1 MKQLRLVNIK
11 NGKAD
16 LLVDEVDTSS
26 GAAKCTGKI
35 GIIYFKINSGAITV
49 NINKKGDIV
58 ASRSMHIPFI
68 LNETILHLLANDVIT
83 NFGYETFNLLYD
95 GRTIEKEYEDI
106 KMFSH
111 SFVEYF
117 ESLIQ

>member
-16 LLVDEVDTSS
+16 LLVDEVHTT

-68 LNETILHLLANDVIT
+68 LNETILHLLTDDAIT
-83 NFGYETFNLLYD
+83 NFGYETFDLQYD

-106 KMFSH
+106 KMFAH
-111 SFVEYF
+111 SFVEHF
-117 ESLIQ
+117 ESFIQ

>member
-1 MKQLRLVNIK
+1 MKQLRIVNIK

-16 LLVDEVDTSS
+16 LLVDEVDTT

-68 LNETILHLLANDVIT
+68 LNESILHLLANDAIT
-83 NFGYETFNLLYD
+83 IFGYETYELDFD
-95 GRTIEKEYEDI
+95 GRTIEKGYEDI
-106 KMFSH
+106 KTFVH
-111 SFVEYF
+111 SFVQDYVSSF
-117 ESLIQ
+117 Q

>member
-16 LLVDEVDTSS
+16 LLVDEIDISS

-35 GIIYFKINSGAITV
+35 GIIYFKINSGTITV
-49 NINKKGDIV
+49 NINKKGDIA

-68 LNETILHLLANDVIT
+68 LNETILHLLVDDAIT
-83 NFGYETFNLLYD
+83 NFGYETFDLLYD